1 MDYQIYKV
9 RDPSGNIREIK
20 GPTGASDDEVI
31 SRAKQLFTPAAPPTE
46 QGGFFSSLKQGASTL
61 GELPAALRFGTAS
74 PEEAAARREALVKA
88 NEPTAA
94 TTSFADIKDV
104 GSAID
109 WAKQT
114 AGGSLGSVVAPAAG
128 SLGALLMKGPGA
140 AKAVGAGLLGAQ
152 YLTENLGRQAG
163 EQTEAIKEN
172 KEYTPTSLT
181 KAGVGAAGQ
190 TALDVVGFKFLS
202 PVLKAY
208 PIVGRLFGE
217 AGEKA
222 SVATAD
228 QLVDAFKKGTITYTN
243 GVAKGIGLG
252 VVVEVPQEI
261 AQQALERWQAGL
273 SLTDANARKEY
284 LEAAAGAVLLG
295 GGIGGMGAALDTRA
309 KKVEA
314 ANIIE
319 AQEEVKKREAESAKA
334 AAAPAVKEPAAPL
347 TKESAA
353 APAAGELLQDFVGG
367 DLEAAPAG
375 AKPIDEFAADD
386 VAGGLGGAP
395 PDEKEKI
402 MDSLA
407 NTGSTEETARLLGVS
422 RAMVKKVQQDN
433 NIPSKATPEG
443 RAAFPTWSAQRKARI
458 AADAAAK
465 VAKAQQTAANKAAE
479 EAKLKAEA
487 DAKAVEDARLK
498 TEADAVTPALYQASY
513 ENLPNAEN
521 ATYTFKTA
529 KGSVYEHR
537 ADGTTVR
544 DKQQR
549 PEHPDEK
556 EKGLQPVSTKTL
568 YVDSKEVNKL
578 AKPSLNKAYLAPVS
592 NTSNT
597 VAWHYGEGYGGP
609 NNDIRKKGEVI
620 AGTEVSF
627 TLTPQIG
634 LNPIEVFENKSGQN
648 VHYGNPITEVQE
660 VKRAATTGKAGTG
673 TGAKGAGASIQTGTP
688 AGAATDA
695 ASGVGVGG
703 AGTAAGESDVG
714 KEDKQL
720 TLITEERQKARDKAK
735 KAVAKQK
742 PLDIAEEEKL
752 ANEAMDKIK
761 AASFD
766 AKALGLTEE
775 EATREGKKVFAALKG
790 TASDKI
796 KEKQIEDAAEII
808 FSIPNKLKNTPEQQN
823 KKKNAL
829 KYLVDVRDGITSE
842 SEVVE
847 KKKVK
852 KELQALIETKTVSF
866 KEIEDARDDLLKI
879 SERFDKRTLNAAA
892 DDLQLHKGH
901 LRNQYVLEGKLYAL
915 TYKQDVDYTDNKE
928 VKAVIEKLK
937 EAKAITQAH
946 LKEIQKKVSKKV
958 KPAKPEVRVLSE
970 EETKAQEAKQKQ
982 EQEDKDAAEEARKE
996 ADIAADIELKKDLR
1010 EKSKGKRKAKLEKSE
1025 EEQQKDIAGEEVEGL
1040 EDDTVVDPDTL
1051 LRSQTRKER
1060 GEVGMQ
1066 VDEVQK
1072 VVDLMKSRWKD
1083 APVIK
1088 VVQRIVDLP
1097 AETAMRL
1104 MNHGW
1109 EDTPGLFVPSDNGG
1123 GMVYLIADNLIDQKR
1138 VVYTT
1143 IHEVIGHYGL
1153 RKILGDKYLGTMN
1166 SAYFNSTIKKAANRI
1181 RAENNTLSKEE
1192 SVEEALAQLSEE
1204 EYNQPLIRGII
1215 DRIVVAIRAYVRK
1228 IFGEDVFKGMSDV
1241 ELRRLIRA
1249 SNTLLETGE
1258 GAGVGKVEGRA
1269 VMMSPPRKLKQAEP
1283 TVSKPTSAYMAE
1295 LGKKMDEKF
1304 DKPKGVVAATKFL
1317 MTDSG
1322 LDWLV
1327 HKFQND
1333 RVVVKKLEDGLRMA
1347 GKLIVGEKGF
1357 NNLYSL
1363 ITNSSG
1369 NAFHL
1374 VTQYVQSHVEDAQN
1388 AIYAYAKTNNIDVKE
1403 ALNKLHLYLMA
1414 QHEPERRR
1422 VKYLRNAPLSN
1433 APVRVKG
1440 QTRAI
1445 GAADLRE
1452 MIYKELDKN
1461 ENLSEI
1467 DKTTGKSLAEGYRTT
1482 VEYLVKNFVDPNG
1495 YTPSP
1500 NVDVKGVKKPKP
1512 DNLNSD
1518 EYRVIG
1524 EYPQEDIVRMRKE
1537 FEAELKSSENGP
1549 SLRKLMAAMK
1559 DLNENTIELDR
1570 QANYWTQ
1577 PVDNYK
1583 SFYGYEH
1590 YVPFKGRPQVSD
1602 NDDKFEYNSKG
1613 RSGELVQSVT
1623 GFEGRESD
1631 SDNPILQTFADAA
1644 TSAMRAGRLG
1654 VTESIKNLMGF
1665 DEEGKRTKPQYIKG
1679 DRVAIV
1685 EFKDRENALKE
1696 NPALKSPNN
1705 IFHYMPDGTIE
1716 VYSIKDNAMLEGI
1729 RRSFK
1734 TSQPFIQFIN
1744 QWTSFVGKGH
1754 TRFNPSFAPM
1764 NFVRDALT
1772 NAFTIGAEMGPKA
1785 AYQFISTISDMVA
1798 RGGMKK
1804 AWIVAS
1810 LYEKG
1815 GKDNIAKIQKMGE
1828 SDPFIRDILEY
1839 LETGGRVSYVQGL
1852 AVKSQMDELL
1862 KDVGRSKLI
1871 RSTEQVTKYIDI
1883 WTNMF
1888 ELTSRAAAYSV
1899 AKSNAEARNMTKA
1912 AAKIEAT
1919 AYAKNLA
1926 NFEQVGEWG
1935 RAAGAA
1941 FMFFRPAATGA
1952 VRALDALMPWFQ
1964 DTETALNRQ
1973 PPAIK
1978 DDPKAAAEFR
1988 KNHKEHKK
1996 NARYMAMGLAGAGAT
2011 IYLMAL
2017 MMAGDDELGRNK
2029 VATDDMS
2036 RWTRYLRLPIPG
2048 SDQFFQIPWG
2058 FGLGAFAAAGAQV
2071 AGAAF
2076 GKTSLADMGGNLAQI
2091 ALDSYVPLPISR
2103 MSPTDNFAAWAIDSI
2118 MPSLIRP
2125 FVEYV
2130 MNVDSL
2136 GREIYNNRQT
2146 RFGDAYTGGDNIPE
2160 IYKSATRNL
2169 ANFTSLSS
2177 VVPNIDWSAN
2187 TMYFFLNNYV
2197 DGQSRI
2203 AQNGFNLGLF
2213 VAGDKQFD
2221 AKHDLM
2227 LVDSFIGKKSNFDA
2241 REFAAVENQI
2251 KDKEKRLKMFAADPE
2266 QYAKYI
2272 EAYPLDLAIVDTYNK
2287 QVNGTLNKVRAQLNV
2302 IRRSPD
2308 YSPKERKELI
2318 EDLTSV
2324 QNLIKRG
2331 MIDTFEAYDIKP

>member
-1 MDYQIYKV
+1 
-9 RDPSGNIREIK
+9 
-20 GPTGASDDEVI
+20 
-31 SRAKQLFTPAAPPTE
+31 
-46 QGGFFSSLKQGASTL
+46 
-61 GELPAALRFGTAS
+61 
-74 PEEAAARREALVKA
+74 
-88 NEPTAA
+88 
-94 TTSFADIKDV
+94 
-104 GSAID
+104 
-109 WAKQT
+109 
-114 AGGSLGSVVAPAAG
+114 
-128 SLGALLMKGPGA
+128 
-140 AKAVGAGLLGAQ
+140 
-152 YLTENLGRQAG
+152 
-163 EQTEAIKEN
+163 
-172 KEYTPTSLT
+172 
-181 KAGVGAAGQ
+181 
-190 TALDVVGFKFLS
+190 
-202 PVLKAY
+202 
-208 PIVGRLFGE
+208 
-217 AGEKA
+217 
-222 SVATAD
+222 
-228 QLVDAFKKGTITYTN
+228 
-243 GVAKGIGLG
+243 
-252 VVVEVPQEI
+252 
-261 AQQALERWQAGL
+261 
-273 SLTDANARKEY
+273 
-284 LEAAAGAVLLG
+284 
-295 GGIGGMGAALDTRA
+295 
-309 KKVEA
+309 
-314 ANIIE
+314 
-319 AQEEVKKREAESAKA
+319 
-334 AAAPAVKEPAAPL
+334 
-347 TKESAA
+347 
-353 APAAGELLQDFVGG
+353 
-367 DLEAAPAG
+367 
-375 AKPIDEFAADD
+375 
-386 VAGGLGGAP
+386 
-395 PDEKEKI
+395 
-402 MDSLA
+402 
-407 NTGSTEETARLLGVS
+407 
-422 RAMVKKVQQDN
+422 
-433 NIPSKATPEG
+433 
-443 RAAFPTWSAQRKARI
+443 
-458 AADAAAK
+458 
-465 VAKAQQTAANKAAE
+465 
-479 EAKLKAEA
+479 
-487 DAKAVEDARLK
+487 
-498 TEADAVTPALYQASY
+498 
-513 ENLPNAEN
+513 
-521 ATYTFKTA
+521 
-529 KGSVYEHR
+529 
-537 ADGTTVR
+537 
-544 DKQQR
+544 
-549 PEHPDEK
+549 
-556 EKGLQPVSTKTL
+556 
-568 YVDSKEVNKL
+568 
-578 AKPSLNKAYLAPVS
+578 
-592 NTSNT
+592 
-597 VAWHYGEGYGGP
+597 
-609 NNDIRKKGEVI
+609 
-620 AGTEVSF
+620 
-627 TLTPQIG
+627 
-634 LNPIEVFENKSGQN
+634 
-648 VHYGNPITEVQE
+648 
-660 VKRAATTGKAGTG
+660 
-673 TGAKGAGASIQTGTP
+673 
-688 AGAATDA
+688 
-695 ASGVGVGG
+695 
-703 AGTAAGESDVG
+703 
-714 KEDKQL
+714 
-720 TLITEERQKARDKAK
+720 
-735 KAVAKQK
+735 
-742 PLDIAEEEKL
+742 
-752 ANEAMDKIK
+752 
-761 AASFD
+761 
-766 AKALGLTEE
+766 
-775 EATREGKKVFAALKG
+775 
-790 TASDKI
+790 
-796 KEKQIEDAAEII
+796 
-808 FSIPNKLKNTPEQQN
+808 
-823 KKKNAL
+823 
-829 KYLVDVRDGITSE
+829 
-842 SEVVE
+842 
-847 KKKVK
+847 
-852 KELQALIETKTVSF
+852 
-866 KEIEDARDDLLKI
+866 
-879 SERFDKRTLNAAA
+879 
-892 DDLQLHKGH
+892 
-901 LRNQYVLEGKLYAL
+901 
-915 TYKQDVDYTDNKE
+915 
-928 VKAVIEKLK
+928 
-937 EAKAITQAH
+937 
-946 LKEIQKKVSKKV
+946 
-958 KPAKPEVRVLSE
+958 VLSE
-970 EETKAQEAKQKQ
+970 EETRAQEAQQRQ
-982 EQEDKDAAEEARKE
+982 EQEAKEEAEEARKE
-996 ADIAADIELKKDLR
+996 TDAAADIKLKDDLSR
-1010 EKSKGKRKAKLEKSE
+1010 KSKSKRKAEL
-1025 EEQQKDIAGEEVEGL
+1025 EQQKDIVGEEVEGL

-1109 EDTPGLFVPSDNGG
+1109 EDTPGLFVPSNNGG

-1153 RKILGDKYLGTMN
+1153 RKILGDKYSGTMN
-1166 SAYFNSTIKKAANRI
+1166 SAYFNSTIKKAADKI
-1181 RAENNTLSKEE
+1181 RAENNTLSKQE

-1241 ELRRLIRA
+1241 EVRRLIRA

-1269 VMMSPPRKLKQAEP
+1269 VMMSPPRKSKQAEP
-1283 TVSKPTSAYMAE
+1283 TVSKPTSTYMVE

-1322 LDWLV
+1322 LDWLI

-1414 QHEPERRR
+1414 QHEPERRL
-1422 VKYLRNAPLSN
+1422 VKYLRNAPLRN
-1433 APVRVKG
+1433 TPVRVKG

-1452 MIYKELDKN
+1452 MIYNNLDKN
-1461 ENLSEI
+1461 KNLSESEA
-1467 DKTTGKSLAEGYRTT
+1467 KKYRTT
-1482 VEYLVKNFVDPNG
+1482 VEYLVKNFVDPDG

-1512 DNLNSD
+1512 ENLDSD

-1524 EYPQEDIVRMRKE
+1524 EYPQEDIARMKEE

-1570 QANYWTQ
+1570 QANYWTKF
-1577 PVDNYK
+1577 VDNYK

-1613 RSGELVQSVT
+1613 RNGELVQSIT
-1623 GFEGRESD
+1623 SFEGRESD

-1685 EFKDRENALKE
+1685 KFEDRENALKE

-1899 AKSNAEARNMTKA
+1899 AKSNAKARRMTDA

-2029 VATDDMS
+2029 IATDDMS

-2048 SDQFFQIPWG
+2048 SDQFLQIPWG

-2146 RFGDAYTGGDNIPE
+2146 RFGDAYTGGDSIPE
-2160 IYKSATRNL
+2160 IYKSAARNL
-2169 ANFTSLSS
+2169 ANITSLSS
-2177 VVPNIDWSAN
+2177 VVPTIDWSAN

-2203 AQNGFNLGLF
+2203 VQNGYNLGLF

-2221 AKHDLM
+2221 AKHDLI